1 MESRR
6 TLVAGTIERL
16 SEPDQQRLVE
26 EIRQVLSQF
35 EGPQGLVASGETL
48 LGVGTR

>member
-1 MESRR
+1 MKSRR
-6 TLVAGTIERL
+6 MLAASTIERL
-16 SEPDQQRLVE
+16 RKPDQQRLEE

-35 EGPQGLVASGETL
+35 EGPQGLVTSGETL

>member
-1 MESRR
+1 MI
-6 TLVAGTIERL
+6 VASMIERL

-26 EIRQVLSQF
+26 EIQQVLSQF
-35 EGPQGLVASGETL
+35 EGLQGLVTSGETL